1 MRHTISP
8 IRHAIGNLLNVL
20 GFHGRNSLFTPAR
33 NPESRRRFAAYMAR
47 VQPPTDALA
56 TRRTVRL
63 LSLGGSMSRGF
74 VQHARES
81 DGPSARRPAFRFMSS
96 AGEIAN
102 LRRARADQRHTHATP
117 FRTLLDALRVR

>member
-20 GFHGRNSLFTPAR
+20 GFGARSSRFTPAR

-47 VQPPTDALA
+47 VQPPTDV
-56 TRRTVRL
+56 TSSRRTSRL
-63 LSLGGSMSRGF
+63 LTVSGTMSRGF
-74 VQHARES
+74 VHHAPES
-81 DGPSARRPAFRFMSS
+81 EGPSVRHPAFRFMSS
-96 AGEIAN
+96 AGEIAS
-102 LRRARADQRHTHATP
+102 LRRARAEHRAQPTP